1 MALGFK
7 LKTVRTSQ
15 SFANV
20 IVFPPLDRQNQV
32 WVMVQGKNK
41 ILIQKN
47 QMVGVGDQLVNAA
60 FDTVTH
66 GIFSI
71 GSVFGGNVKEIERL
85 VEATASELEAL
96 NL

>member
-1 MALGFK
+1 
-7 LKTVRTSQ
+7 
-15 SFANV
+15 
-20 IVFPPLDRQNQV
+20 
-32 WVMVQGKNK
+32 MVQGKNK

-60 FDTVTH
+60 FDTVT
-66 GIFSI
+66 GGLFSF
-71 GSVFGGNVKEIERL
+71 GSVLGGNAKKIEKL